1 MKKIRVLIVED
12 HPFFRS
18 GLAQWLNQQERVT
31 CCGEAGSLD
40 DARKAVVE
48 TQPDVI
54 LMDLRLGDGEGLDL
68 IAEITQTHPQIRSVA
83 LSQFDED
90 IYAHRALQ
98 AGARGYLMKSE
109 ATESVLAAIQT
120 VMEGGIHLS
129 PHMAAKLLQNIFPD
143 PASCSLNL
151 ARLSNRELQV
161 FQLLGGGLSTIEIGK
176 HLKLSPKT
184 VETYREHLKD
194 KLGLAD
200 APALLRAATLWVE
213 SGRLETEDSAA
224 PR

>member
-18 GLAQWLNQQERVT
+18 GLAQWLNQQEEVT
-31 CCGEAGSLD
+31 CCGEAGSLT
-40 DARKAVVE
+40 DARKAVVK
-48 TQPDVI
+48 TRPDVI

-68 IAEITQTHPQIRSVA
+68 IAEITQAHPQIRSVA

-90 IYAHRALQ
+90 IYAHRAMQ

-129 PHMAAKLLQNIFPD
+129 PGMATKLLQNIFPD
-143 PASCSLNL
+143 PASRSLNL

-161 FQLLGGGLSTIEIGK
+161 FQLLGGGLSTIEISK
-176 HLKLSPKT
+176 HLMLSPKT

-194 KLGLAD
+194 KLGLGD
-200 APALLRAATLWVE
+200 ASALLRAATLWAE
-213 SGRLETEDSAA
+213 SGRLEAEDSAA